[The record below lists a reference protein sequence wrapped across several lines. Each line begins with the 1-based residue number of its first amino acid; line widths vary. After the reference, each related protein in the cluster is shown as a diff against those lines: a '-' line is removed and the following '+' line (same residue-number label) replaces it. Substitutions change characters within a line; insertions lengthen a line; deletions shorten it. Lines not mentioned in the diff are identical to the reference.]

1 MRSNA
6 CELRSLRE
14 GSSATLR
21 FTPKSFL
28 ADLAHEEH
36 RHQETAMPRL
46 ALRHSSWLRCAPT
59 KIVLLLALVCALLA
73 RDSSASAQAGHAQTY
88 EQVVNEATREFSMGN
103 FVEAR
108 ALFLQAHELNAN
120 ARTLR
125 GLAKVEFELRNYLR
139 CLEYVEASLRS
150 EVRPLTPAM
159 REDVEQLGQRARAF
173 VATVEFKLSPE
184 DARVQLEGEGREL
197 TGSGSIQLEVGAHV
211 AVVDAP
217 GYQTARERIE
227 ITGSQLRVV
236 EISLAAVAS
245 VRPSE
250 VAAAAPSSG
259 PATADADLKEQTIK
273 RRRRW
278 GWSVA
283 AVVVAAGA
291 AVGLAYALR
300 DPKESPP
307 DMPTGGSSGIVLTFS
322 EGRR

>member
-1 MRSNA
+1 M
-6 CELRSLRE
+6 
-14 GSSATLR
+14 
-21 FTPKSFL
+21 
-28 ADLAHEEH
+28 
-36 RHQETAMPRL
+36 
-46 ALRHSSWLRCAPT
+46 
-59 KIVLLLALVCALLA
+59 LLALVYALLA
-73 RDSSASAQAGHAQTY
+73 RDSSASAQAAHAQTY
-88 EQVVNEATREFSMGN
+88 EQAVNEATREFSMGN

-173 VATVEFKLSPE
+173 VATVEFKLSPD

-197 TGSGSIQLEVGAHV
+197 SGSGSIQLEVGAHV

-227 ITGSQLRVV
+227 VTGSQLRVV
-236 EISLAAVAS
+236 EISLAPVPS

-250 VAAAAPSSG
+250 VASAAPSST
-259 PATADADLKEQTIK
+259 PAAPDADLREQTIK

-278 GWSVA
+278 GWTVA

-300 DPKESPP
+300 DPKERPP